1 MEHPLTR
8 ELDLHG
14 FVPAEIGSL
23 IPEYLELCREH
34 GWREVRLIHGRG
46 IGQLRRSVEAIL
58 GRLDSVESFALAAPA
73 YGGPGATWV
82 RLKPKET
89 VRP

>member
-1 MEHPLTR
+1 MTQ

-23 IPEYLELCREH
+23 IPEYLALCRER
-34 GWREVRLIHGRG
+34 GWREVRLVHGRG

-58 GRLDSVESFALAAPA
+58 ARLEMVESFALAAPA

-82 RLKPKET
+82 RLKPKESESP